1 MKKFSLIALLLLLT
15 TAAMHADEPFRQHR
29 ANHFATL
36 VPEKDGIVFIGNS
49 ITNMFEWREGFGSA
63 SVLNR
68 GISGAYS
75 YEVLDNLESYIVGR
89 PKKVFIMIGT
99 NDLGTNGINFPE
111 YPTERVRKIL
121 KRIRN
126 ELPEAEVYM
135 QSILPST
142 SGLRTADNVKRTNQL
157 YQSLCEEYGVEYI
170 DLYSKLVQS
179 GSDNMP
185 STHTY
190 DNLHLTA
197 MGYSVWCK
205 AIEDKVGFPS
215 QFPSNTQNKNNGLSG
230 FYGMRLTYF
239 AQLPVEAEDILM
251 FGDELQHG
259 GELAELLGNPHV
271 KSRGAGWG
279 YPGPDIA
286 TLQKYVGGML
296 NGRTTN
302 AQPAKIFI
310 YAGTADLNAGTDVKT
325 AAASY
330 AALVKDI
337 RTKAPQTQIY
347 IEALLPNS
355 NASTTTSK
363 YIPFNDSLQDI
374 ATRLGATYIDT
385 YTPLADAGKGKSELF
400 QGNYL
405 NGLGYAALAE
415 VLAPYVGDCHPL
427 TVEQARRNLA
437 LNNARNAV
445 GAMLSM
451 IDDVNFGSGVGCYP
465 ETARAT
471 LAQAEAAAY
480 AVLAKGA
487 EATVEELNAQAQ
499 ALQTALNAV
508 LPAIVLPEASTAE
521 AEHWYTLCSTLRG
534 NYYLHSSGAGAGL
547 VGGSGNNH
555 ASMMWKFQSR
565 GDGTYDIINRGD
577 GSYISPTATYNTQ
590 VKTSAS
596 RPASGWTLL
605 GSSKVGMFI
614 ISSGTVQ
621 LNQTNLTGLPIYN
634 WSSGRDG
641 NDTKDAGCQFTIREV
656 ETDPVD
662 EVSYDTPDLVTS
674 LADLTTGWYRIMCYS
689 NAPFSSYYGQDEL
702 LGRYVYNGA
711 EEYRQNATNSYPLFV
726 QGEAQAPS
734 ASDASYY
741 IRIVQGTGTNLYV
754 QSANGHYLK
763 ANSTASRDAAEAT
776 AFSYDAA
783 AKAFG
788 IGNYWVYFP
797 SLSNI
802 MGKSSSAA
810 FAANRYKVY
819 AVSLADADLDAWHVN
834 IEGASAAAEVRDD
847 VQLQCNSSAASGITR
862 VYSGGYLFLK
872 RGVTPTTSDFTTAT
886 ISGLQ
891 ATITIDA
898 THRSIDVHYGLP
910 NAIAPTAQTAT
921 TLPHYDL
928 LGRQQKKNTRGITVS
943 KKGVEIR

>member
-1 MKKFSLIALLLLLT
+1 MKKLSLIALILLLT
-15 TAAMHADEPFRQHR
+15 TATMYADEPFRQHR

-36 VPEKDGIVFIGNS
+36 VPEEGGIVFIGNS

-142 SGLRTADNVKRTNQL
+142 SGLRTAANVKRTNQL

-170 DLYSKLVQS
+170 DLYSKLVQP

-185 STHTY
+185 GTHTY

-197 MGYSVWCK
+197 KGYSVWCK
-205 AIEDKVGFPS
+205 AIEDKVGFMS
-215 QFPSNTQNKNNGLSG
+215 QFPSDTQNKNNGLSG
-230 FYGMRLTYF
+230 FYGMRLTHF
-239 AQLPVEAEDILM
+239 AQLPVKAEDILM
-251 FGDELQHG
+251 FGDEVQHG
-259 GELAELLGNPHV
+259 GELAEVLGNQHV
-271 KSRGAGWG
+271 KSRGTGWG
-279 YPGPDIA
+279 YSGPDIA
-286 TLQKYVGGML
+286 TLQKYVDGML
-296 NGRTTN
+296 GGRTTN

-330 AALVKDI
+330 AALVEAIKK
-337 RTKAPQTQIY
+337 KAPQSQIY

-363 YIPFNDSLQDI
+363 YIPFNTSLQDI
-374 ATRLGATYIDT
+374 AARSGATYIDT

-415 VLAPYVGDCHPL
+415 VLAPYFGDCHPL
-427 TVEQARRNLA
+427 TVEQARLNLA

-445 GAMLSM
+445 GAKLSM

-465 ETARAT
+465 ESARAT
-471 LAQAEAAAY
+471 LAQAEAEAY

-487 EATVEELNAQAQ
+487 EATVQELNAQAQ

-508 LPAIVLPEASTAE
+508 LPAIVLPEASTA
-521 AEHWYTLCSTLRG
+521 ASEHWYTLCSSLRG
-534 NYYLHSSGAGAGL
+534 NYYLHSTGADAGL
-547 VGGSGNNH
+547 VGGTNNSH

-565 GDGTYDIINRGD
+565 GDGTYDIVNRGD

-590 VKTSAS
+590 VKTSVS
-596 RPASGWTLL
+596 RPAKGWTLRN
-605 GSSKVGMFI
+605 SSTVGMFI

-634 WSSGRDG
+634 WSSKRDG
-641 NDTKDAGCQFTIREV
+641 NYTLDSGCQFTIREV
-656 ETDPVD
+656 DTDPVD
-662 EVSYDTPDLVTS
+662 ETSYDTPGLVTS
-674 LADLTTGWYRIMCYS
+674 LTDLTTGWYRIMCYS
-689 NAPFSSYYGQDEL
+689 NAPFSGYYGQDEL
-702 LGRYVYNGA
+702 VGRFVYNGE

-726 QGEAQAPS
+726 QSEARTPS
-734 ASDASYY
+734 ASDAGYY
-741 IRIVQGTGTNLYV
+741 IHIVQETGTKRYV
-754 QSANGHYLK
+754 QSANGHYLR
-763 ANSTASRDAAEAT
+763 ASTTDSRDASEAT
-776 AFSYDAA
+776 SFSYDATT
-783 AKAFG
+783 KSFC
-788 IGNYWVYFP
+788 IGGYWVYFP
-797 SLSNI
+797 SLSDI
-802 MGKSSSAA
+802 MGKSSGAA

-819 AVSLADADLDAWHVN
+819 AVSPDDEGLDVWQVN
-834 IEGASAAAEVRDD
+834 IDGANAAAEVRDD
-847 VQLQCNSSAASGITR
+847 VQLQCNNSTVSGLSKVYNGGFFFLKKGIT
-862 VYSGGYLFLK
+862 
-872 RGVTPTTSDFTTAT
+872 PTAADFTPAT
-886 ISGLQ
+886 LSGLQ
-891 ATITIDA
+891 ATITINA
-898 THRSIDVHYGLP
+898 TQKSIDVHYGRF
-910 NAIAPTAQTAT
+910 NAVSSPTAAAT
-921 TLPHYDL
+921 SIPRYDL
-928 LGRQQKKNTRGITVS
+928 LGRPKSARTRGFAIS
-943 KKGVEIR
+943 KAGVELF